1 MTKTA
6 MNERMFTDKA
16 DKPDDRSLQEALGKS
31 AAIWKKIKQQIED
44 QHGRT
49 DEEWKHYGQSSG
61 WTLKVLLKK
70 RNLMIDIK
78 VGC

>member
-1 MTKTA
+1 
-6 MNERMFTDKA
+6 MNDRMFTDKA
-16 DKPDDRSLQEALGKS
+16 DKPDDRGLQEALGKS
-31 AAIWKKIKQQIED
+31 AALWKKIRLHIKD
-44 QHGRT
+44 QYGRT
-49 DEEWKHYGQSSG
+49 DEEWKHYGASSG